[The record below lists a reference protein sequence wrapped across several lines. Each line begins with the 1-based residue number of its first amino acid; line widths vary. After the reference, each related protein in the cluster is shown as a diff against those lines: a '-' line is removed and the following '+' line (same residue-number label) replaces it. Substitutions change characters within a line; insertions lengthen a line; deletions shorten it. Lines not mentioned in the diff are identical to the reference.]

1 MFIQILKKDIHL
13 SKDRSNYPPKVLIS
27 AHKRATD
34 VAHLPKLCVIGL
46 DRECVFILP
55 VAGRAT

>member
-13 SKDRSNYPPKVLIS
+13 SKDHSKYPPKILIS

-34 VAHLPKLCVIGL
+34 AHPPKLCVIGL

-55 VAGRAT
+55 VAGKAT